1 MGKTTT
7 LAVSAFFAL
16 LPFAAHADNA
26 AEKEDGVT
34 FYGYMAYSDAW
45 NDSSTPDPQAGF
57 YSFTA
62 ADGDFKAESQ
72 TGGNSSFVSCTYG
85 GNRVYRVDVG
95 GYYSSYTVTYSTV
108 SADTWKQLSSA
119 SLGKNYAEG
128 VAADMTYDYTT
139 STLYSVT
146 YEKHSNSNSGYL
158 CIVDKESGAFTRI
171 ASIPFMRCVAAD
183 AAGALWSIGGDGV
196 LYKMGKDGTVTKVG
210 ETGYIPSDL
219 NQSATFDLRTGKLY
233 WALDGFASDDTY
245 HLSLV
250 DALLSVDTAT
260 GKAEVVR
267 SFGRQER
274 FSGLFI
280 KDCHPAAPDRISDL
294 SVTASADGALEAAVS
309 FTMPKVTYGQTSLS
323 TPLSYTLYKDFEAV
337 KTGTA
342 AAGEHIDLS
351 LDFEND
357 GTYTIGVSATADGRE
372 GSRAE
377 QKVFVG
383 GDTPLPVTG
392 AVAVSTDDR
401 ASATISWEA
410 PAGGVNGGSIAA
422 ESVTYTVTRMPDN
435 KVVAKDISATSFT
448 DTPERSMIKTR
459 YTVTP
464 KAGEKSGERVFTN
477 YVYAGTSWEVPYTEA
492 FDTEDDFGAFTVIDA
507 NGDAGDDWEDPT
519 WKYDNSY
526 AAAFYYGSASSA
538 DDWLVMPA
546 LELSTEKLYQMT
558 FQTYGYY
565 GKTANHLQIALGA
578 LPTAESMGE
587 AVFDKSYVSSM
598 SAVKTFSA
606 YFTPREGDRY
616 IGFHNITQAKEHMSI
631 DNIYVHEIGSS
642 LVPDRVSS
650 ASIKNGGDCKALLS
664 FTAPATNVK
673 GEALAGQVKVNIYK
687 GSADAPV
694 AVLTGKPGEEMTWTD
709 EYSTAAAFTYTLT
722 PENGNG
728 AGIPTELSIDMTA
741 QAAAAP
747 TGAVATLCGPHTVK
761 LTWKPSATA
770 GAVNYSVY
778 RRYDYETPQLV
789 GDNLTECS
797 VVDDCATD
805 SLPEGQRQG
814 AVRYTITSIN
824 SAGEGG
830 SLVTDEVVVGEAY
843 PLPFSETWY
852 QQTTQN
858 EPWTRR
864 GDGSASWSVVG
875 FGYDPKAP
883 GYDGAGMV
891 NFSVNSYTQGSA
903 TSGISEYV
911 SPAIDFTSM
920 KNPVLNFYIYHS
932 PDVSDYLKV
941 EVGVEADDGSQ
952 EMVNG
957 AEFYAKADEAG
968 WTLCT
973 VPLSNYAFLQRGH
986 IVLRGS
992 GIATG
997 QNLHL
1002 DALTI
1007 TGGAY
1012 GCDAAVKE
1020 MEVTGTH
1027 REGAESG
1034 VYVVVKNNGSQDIA
1048 SASVS
1053 LMADGAE
1060 VASEEV
1066 EDWKAG
1072 AELAFDF
1079 EYVPTR
1085 SGDLTLCAKVA
1096 AEGDEQP
1103 ENDSMERT
1111 ARVQQRLLPY
1121 VTTLSGSRTD
1131 KGVTLS
1137 WQQPTATET
1146 AQQTTDGFEQ
1156 YKAFAIA
1163 DIGLWG
1169 VHDGD
1174 QTLPFTFNDM
1184 NGDPIVWENNDK
1196 LQAFIVFNPGKT
1208 TLAGL
1213 VETYS
1218 GEQSMV
1224 SFGAPRKANDDWLIS
1239 PPLSGE
1245 EQLISFYAR
1254 GIDSQETSE
1263 RFNVLYSL
1271 TDTAA
1276 TSFHTVNGT
1285 TSVKAGTDWTL
1296 YRYGLPQGA
1305 RYFAIQYVGVQQSGL
1320 MVDDVTFC
1328 GYIAAGVEPDGYNV
1342 YRDGVQVNA
1351 DLLTEAAYAE
1361 EVDMQETGHT
1371 YTVTAVYGGKESSVS
1386 NEVTFSKTGISAV
1399 GVSAADVRI
1408 GVSAGFVHVRGAEGK
1423 AIKVYDLS
1431 GKLVHSAAEAKD
1443 MESFAVESGVYV
1455 VRAGGRTAK
1464 VLVR

>member
-7 LAVSAFFAL
+7 LGLSAFLAL
-16 LPFAAHADNA
+16 LPVAANADNA
-26 AEKEDGVT
+26 AGNGDGVT

-45 NDSSTPDPQAGF
+45 NDGSTPDPQAGF

-62 ADGDFKAESQ
+62 GDGDFKAESQ
-72 TGGNSSFVSCTYG
+72 TGGNSSFVSCTYAG
-85 GNRVYRVDVG
+85 DRVSRVDVG

-108 SADTWKQLSSA
+108 SADTWKQLAST
-119 SLGKNYAEG
+119 SLGKNYVEG
-128 VAADMTYDYTT
+128 VAADMTYDYIS
-139 STLYSVT
+139 STLYAVT

-158 CIVDKESGAFTRI
+158 CTVDKESGVFTRL

-183 AAGALWSIGGDGV
+183 AAGALWSIGGDGTF
-196 LYKMGKDGTVTKVG
+196 YKLGKDGTVTKVG
-210 ETGYIPSDL
+210 ETGYVPSDL

-250 DALLSVDTAT
+250 DALMSVDTAT

-280 KDCHPAAPDRISDL
+280 KDCHPAAPDRIADF
-294 SVTASADGALEAAVS
+294 SVTASAEGGLTAAVS
-309 FTMPKVTYGQTSLS
+309 FTMPKVTYGQTALS
-323 TPLSYTLYKDFEAV
+323 APLTYTLYKDFEAV

-342 AAGEHIDLS
+342 QAGEQVSLT
-351 LDFEND
+351 LDFEKD
-357 GTYTIGVSATADGRE
+357 GTYIIGASATADGRE

-377 QKVFVG
+377 QSVFVG
-383 GDTPLPVTG
+383 GDTPLPVSN
-392 AVAVSTDDR
+392 AVAVATDDR
-401 ASATISWEA
+401 ATATVSWEA
-410 PAGGVNGGSIAA
+410 PAGGVNGGSIAK
-422 ESVTYTVTRMPDN
+422 ESITYTVTRMPDN

-464 KAGEKSGERVFTN
+464 KVGGKSGERVFTN

-492 FDTEDDFGAFTVIDA
+492 FDTEDDFGAFTVIDS
-507 NGDAGDDWEDPT
+507 NGDAGNDWEDPT

-546 LELSTEKLYQMT
+546 LELSTDKLYQMT

-565 GKTANHLQIALGA
+565 GKIANHLQIALGA
-578 LPTAESMGE
+578 YPTAESMGE

-616 IGFHNITQAKEHMSI
+616 VGFHNVTQAKEHMSI
-631 DNIYVHEIGSS
+631 DNIYVREIGSS
-642 LVPDRVSS
+642 LVPDRVGS
-650 ASIKNGGDCKALLS
+650 ATVKDAGGSKALLS
-664 FTAPATNVK
+664 FSAPATNVK
-673 GEALAGQVKVNIYK
+673 GESLSGEVKVNIYK
-687 GSADAPV
+687 GSAATPV
-694 AVLTGKPGEEMTWTD
+694 AVLTGKPGEAMIWTD
-709 EYSTAAAFTYTLT
+709 EYSTAAAFTYTVIA
-722 PENGNG
+722 ENDKG

-741 QAAAAP
+741 KTAAAP

-761 LTWKPSATA
+761 LTWKPSTTA

-789 GDNLTECS
+789 GDNLSECS

-891 NFSVNSYTQGSA
+891 NFSVNSYTQSSA

-920 KNPVLNFYIYHS
+920 KDPVLSFYIYHS
-932 PDVSDYLKV
+932 PEVSDYLKV
-941 EVGVEADDGSQ
+941 AVGVEADDGSQ
-952 EMVNG
+952 EMVSG

-973 VPLSNYAFLQRGH
+973 VPLADYAFLQRGH

-1007 TGGAY
+1007 TGGAFA
-1012 GCDAAVKE
+1012 CDAAVTE
-1020 MEVTGTH
+1020 MELTGTH

-1034 VYVVVKNNGSQDIA
+1034 VAVVVKNNGSQDIP

-1053 LMADGAE
+1053 LYADGEE
-1060 VASEEV
+1060 VASESV
-1066 EDWKAG
+1066 TDWKAG
-1072 AELAFDF
+1072 TERSFDF
-1079 EYVPTR
+1079 EYFPAR
-1085 SGDLTLCAKVA
+1085 SGDLTLRAKVT
-1096 AEGDEQP
+1096 AEGDEQS
-1103 ENDSMERT
+1103 ENNTVERT
-1111 ARVQQRLLPY
+1111 ARVEQRLMPY
-1121 VTTLSGSRTD
+1121 VTTLSGTRTE
-1131 KGVTLS
+1131 KGVSLS
-1137 WQQPTATET
+1137 WEQPTATET
-1146 AQQTTDGFEQ
+1146 AQQTTDRFEQ

-1184 NGDPIVWENNDK
+1184 NGDPIVWENNDQ

-1239 PPLSGE
+1239 PRLSGE

-1285 TSVKAGTDWTL
+1285 TSVKAGTEWTL

-1328 GYIAAGVEPDGYNV
+1328 GYIAAGLEPDGYNV
-1342 YRDGVQVNA
+1342 YRDGEQINT
-1351 DLLTEAAYAE
+1351 DLLTSPAYSE
-1361 EVDMQETGHT
+1361 DIDMVENGHT
-1371 YTVTAVYGGKESSVS
+1371 YTVTAVYGGKESAAS
-1386 NEVTFSKTGISAV
+1386 NAVTFSKTGITSV
-1399 GVSAADVRI
+1399 GVKGSDVCI
-1408 GVSAGFVHVRGAEGK
+1408 GASAGYVHVRGAAGSK
-1423 AIKVYDLS
+1423 IVVADLS
-1431 GKLVHSAAEAKD
+1431 GKLVHCVSGGKD
-1443 MESFAVESGVYV
+1443 VESFSVEPGVYV
-1455 VRAGGRTAK
+1455 VRSGGRTAK
-1464 VLVR
+1464 VLVK